1 MKRSFTLIELLVVI
15 AIIAILA
22 AILLP
27 ALGGAREKAKGGACL
42 SNLKQ
47 ISFANSMYADDNED
61 YFVPYTTAAGT
72 GRVKLGDYWFGVRT
86 SDGYDITRSP
96 LLGTYYGNSMD
107 VMICPSP
114 FEAIDDPEKCENGGG
129 YGYNG
134 KWFGGYDALHLKR
147 SCMPRLASTIVFG
160 DCASS
165 GKSSSSYD
173 VARYTPY
180 MYCKVQP
187 GGAQW
192 SNKTSGTAHFRH
204 NGRAGVAWGDG
215 HATSEPV
222 GTINLSHGCAVAAKV
237 GFAGNAKTDLYN
249 PTRTTDE
256 CDDL

>member
-1 MKRSFTLIELLVVI
+1 MRRSSRRFTLIELLVVI

-27 ALGGAREKAKGGACL
+27 ALGGAREKAKGAGCL

-47 ISFANSMYADDNED
+47 ISFANMMYADDNND

-86 SDGYDITRSP
+86 ADGYDITRSP

-114 FEAIDDPEKCENGGG
+114 FETIDDPEKCENGGG
-129 YGYNG
+129 Y
-134 KWFGGYDALHLKR
+134 DATHLKR
-147 SCMPRLASTIVFG
+147 SCMPRLASTIAFG

-173 VARYTPY
+173 IARYTPY

-187 GGAQW
+187 NGQQW
-192 SNKTSGTAHFRH
+192 SNRNTPDRRFRPRP
-204 NGRAGVAWGDG
+204 GRLPGA
-215 HATSEPV
+215 PPRR
-222 GTINLSHGCAVAAKV
+222 
-237 GFAGNAKTDLYN
+237 F
-249 PTRTTDE
+249 P
-256 CDDL
+256 